1 MVVRVFGATVE
12 GVVGLP
18 VAVEVDLSG
27 GLPAFDIV
35 GLPDGAVRE
44 ARERVRAAIRNSGFQ
59 FPLRRITVSLAP
71 ADRRKEGSGLD
82 LPIAVAILAADG
94 QIRPRRPLERLL
106 LVGELSLD
114 GGLKAVRGT
123 LAMGLMAKEAGF
135 RAIVLPAES
144 RPEAAWVRHPA
155 FLGASLRDVVA
166 YLEGKAEAAV
176 VPSEPEPSHTYGDL
190 DDVFGQ
196 PAAKRALLIA
206 AAGFHSALL
215 IGPPGAG
222 KTMLAERLPR
232 LLPPLDEAEMREV
245 MTIYDVAGMR
255 RPPEERRRRP
265 FRAPHHTITTA
276 GLIGGGNPPRPGEVT
291 LAHRGVL
298 FLDELPE
305 FSRRA
310 LEVLRQPLES
320 GRVWIGRTRGSVVY
334 PARFL
339 LIAAMNPCP
348 CGYYGF
354 EDERHRCRCRAPEIA
369 RYRQKISG
377 PIADRF
383 DLVVDVPRPDGF
395 SLWSAVPGGEPAPD
409 GGPSGTPSGASDLAR
424 RLAAAFERQR
434 HRFRGTPFRFNG
446 EMDVA
451 FLRKAMSISPAA
463 RRLFTEAVRQAAL
476 TGRGAVRALRVART
490 IADLDDAAEVAEAH
504 VAEALAFRVDGWNES
519 L

>member
-44 ARERVRAAIRNSGFQ
+44 ARERVRAAIKNSGFQ

-94 QIRPRRPLERLL
+94 QLRPRRPLERLL

-135 RAIVLPAES
+135 QAVVLPADS

-155 FLGASLRDVVA
+155 FLGASLRDVIA

-190 DDVFGQ
+190 ET
-196 PAAKRALLIA
+196 
-206 AAGFHSALL
+206 S
-215 IGPPGAG
+215 
-222 KTMLAERLPR
+222 LAS
-232 LLPPLDEAEMREV
+232 
-245 MTIYDVAGMR
+245 
-255 RPPEERRRRP
+255 RRRSGR
-265 FRAPHHTITTA
+265 FS
-276 GLIGGGNPPRPGEVT
+276 
-291 LAHRGVL
+291 
-298 FLDELPE
+298 
-305 FSRRA
+305 SRRRA
-310 LEVLRQPLES
+310 FIR
-320 GRVWIGRTRGSVVY
+320 
-334 PARFL
+334 RFL
-339 LIAAMNPCP
+339 SA
-348 CGYYGF
+348 
-354 EDERHRCRCRAPEIA
+354 RRAPEIA

-409 GGPSGTPSGASDLAR
+409 GGPSGTPSGTSDLAR

-463 RRLFTEAVRQAAL
+463 RRLLTEAVRQAAL

-490 IADLDDAAEVAEAH
+490 IADLEDAAEVAEAH
-504 VAEALAFRVDGWNES
+504 VAEALAFRVEGWDES